1 MVIKSS
7 KELFDHVYGEYEK
20 GGKEL
25 DSTLFDF
32 DVQMSLNDILE
43 TYARLQRA
51 INDDIVYY
59 HKVDASYTGNCARF
73 LLSCNYK
80 TGYSRFHGDKQVSFI
95 N

>member
-1 MVIKSS
+1 MAIKNS
-7 KELFDHVYGEYEK
+7 KEMFDYVYERQQKAGT
-20 GGKEL
+20 EL
-25 DSTLFDF
+25 DSTFFDF
-32 DVQMSLNDILE
+32 DVDMPLNDILE
-43 TYARLQRA
+43 TYARLQRT